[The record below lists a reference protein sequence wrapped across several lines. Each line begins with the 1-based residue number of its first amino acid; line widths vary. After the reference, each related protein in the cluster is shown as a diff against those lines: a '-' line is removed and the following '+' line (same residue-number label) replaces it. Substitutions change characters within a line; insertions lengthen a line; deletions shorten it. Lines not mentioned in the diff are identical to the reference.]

1 MSVTSVA
8 RASVGLE
15 ICSTAR
21 LRGGISG
28 EKRRPVRRDVAHR
41 RGDAGSLAT
50 VALLSAD
57 DSKGRVEFF
66 ETRAVEALVSATV

>member
-1 MSVTSVA
+1 MTSVA

-21 LRGGISG
+21 LRRGISG
-28 EKRRPVRRDVAHR
+28 EKRRPVRRDVGHR

-50 VALLSAD
+50 VAVLSAD
-57 DSKGRVEFF
+57 DSKFF